1 LVNSTWWQRKIV
13 ALLHDPPDK
22 VLDIPTHKERAG
34 ALMQTALRGLPD
46 VPTTGVPEA
55 AWVDAA
61 NKSDTVASA
70 ADRLNFPEGLHAPS
84 DCVLHPLSGQAM
96 PLPTADPQRSS
107 EVQADVIGDLSRRTN
122 DPQKRFLLLWRCL
135 EDELAKRE
143 PNVPWSLLP
152 ADTRIPDHPLLQHAR
167 VASAFANCLPNP
179 ATLLFTIGPVQGFI
193 AAARKTRDL
202 WMGSFLLSYLTW
214 HAIKVIAERL
224 GPDHVLFPSLLGQPL
239 VDFWLAHEKGVPVEK
254 SSTDQFDQ
262 LRLATLPNRFFAV
275 VPAEQAEELAVQA
288 KDAVRKEWHRLAEI
302 VWQGICQQVP
312 EFAKAKFIWERQLA
326 QFPEIYWAIYRWDE
340 TPQKIAELFRQ
351 LTGSERFVRWLEAT
365 KGAYEHNQGSVYAA
379 CYELTERAL
388 GARKA
393 LRDFCDR
400 SEPAGK
406 CSLCGERQALSDL
419 DAQVPRDWWNREK
432 EFWKKIA
439 QAREFRGDVDSDGS
453 ERLCAICTIKRF
465 AAKFVFAKELG
476 ILTEFPST
484 DSIAAA
490 TFVKALFERE
500 RWVKVKEHV
509 SELLASILAN
519 EQWGNVAFAK
529 MDIPNLGR
537 EAGKLDNT
545 ARELIEL
552 DGEWLFAESYDPK
565 RIQRAHGIVVSEED
579 TRQLREEV
587 LRKLY
592 EKIARPSDY
601 YAVLFVDGDQMG
613 KWLSGTHEDLPKFAE
628 ILHPQVREQLKGQ
641 SNWQTVLQT
650 QRLMSPSLH
659 AAISEALA
667 NFALNVVPFVVEK
680 LHAGRLVYAGGD
692 DVLALLPL
700 ADVLPA
706 AHKLRAL
713 FSGEA
718 KRFGNDILVEFGSKQ
733 WTGWLEW
740 EGRKLLTMGNRA
752 TASIGIVVAH
762 RLHPLRDVLRQGREA
777 EEDAKELYERNAI
790 CVRWLKRSGE
800 QVQMG
805 AKFFYPNQCISDT
818 LQVLM
823 DFAELMR
830 TKISRGF
837 ATDLMQESFALA
849 DLDEKA
855 QEAELRRLLKRR
867 SELSDDQIKDW
878 AQKLARLA
886 VALDTHADRN
896 ADPFDLTRPQRGIVE
911 LGKWLTFLRF
921 LTGGGE

>member
-1 LVNSTWWQRKIV
+1 
-13 ALLHDPPDK
+13 LLHDPPDK
-22 VLDIPTHKERAG
+22 VLDIPTHKDRAS

-70 ADRLNFPEGLHAPS
+70 ADRLNFPEGLRAPS

-96 PLPTADPQRSS
+96 PLPAADPQRSS

-239 VDFWLAHEKGVPVEK
+239 VDFWLHK
-254 SSTDQFDQ
+254 SDVLAQKPSSDQ

-288 KDAVRKEWHRLAEI
+288 KDAVRKEWHRLAKI
-302 VWQGICQQVP
+302 VWQEICQQVP
-312 EFAKAKFIWERQLA
+312 EFAKAKPIWDRQLA
-326 QFPEIYWAIYRWDE
+326 QFPEVYWAIYEWDE

-351 LTGSERFVRWLEAT
+351 LTGSERFVKWLEAT

-419 DAQVPRDWWNREK
+419 DAQVAQDWWEREK

-465 AAKFVFAKELG
+465 AAKFVFAEELR
-476 ILTEFPST
+476 ISTEFPST

-509 SELLASILAN
+509 SELLASIRAN

-537 EAGKLDNT
+537 EAGKLDDT

-565 RIQRAHGIVVSEED
+565 RIRRAHGIVVSEKPGQELQ
-579 TRQLREEV
+579 RALEALNEI
-587 LRKLY
+587 Y
-592 EKIARPSDY
+592 ETVRPIRPSDY
-601 YAVLFVDGDQMG
+601 YAVLFMDGDQMG

-641 SNWQTVLQT
+641 SNWQTVLET

-667 NFALNVVPFVVEK
+667 NFALKVVPFVVEK

-700 ADVLPA
+700 VDVLPA
-706 AHKLRAL
+706 ARKLRAL

-718 KRFGNDILVEFGSKQ
+718 KRLGNDILVEFGSTQ

-740 EGRKLLTMGNRA
+740 EELKLLTMGNRA

-805 AKFFYPNQCISDT
+805 AQFFYSNQCISDT

-823 DFAELMR
+823 EFAELMR

-867 SELSDDQIKDW
+867 SKLSDDEINHW
-878 AQKLARLA
+878 AQKLAQLA
-886 VALDTHADRN
+886 VALDTHADRS

>member
-1 LVNSTWWQRKIV
+1 
-13 ALLHDPPDK
+13 LLHDPPDK
-22 VLDIPTHKERAG
+22 VLDIPRHKERAG

-55 AWVDAA
+55 AWVDSA

-70 ADRLNFPEGLHAPS
+70 ADRLNFPEGLRAPS
-84 DCVLHPLSGQAM
+84 DCVLHPLSGQSM

-143 PNVPWSLLP
+143 PNIPWSLLP

-167 VASAFANCLPNP
+167 VDSAFANCLPNP

-239 VDFWLAHEKGVPVEK
+239 VDFWLHK
-254 SSTDQFDQ
+254 SDVLAQKPSPDR

-275 VPAEQAEELAVQA
+275 VPAEQAEELAEQA
-288 KDAVRKEWHRLAEI
+288 KDAVKKEWQRLAEI
-302 VWQGICQQVP
+302 VWQEICKRVS
-312 EFAKAKFIWERQLA
+312 EFAKAKSIWKRQLA

-465 AAKFVFAKELG
+465 AAKFVFAEELR
-476 ILTEFPST
+476 ISTEFPST

-490 TFVKALFERE
+490 TFVKALFERWE
-500 RWVKVKEHV
+500 EVKNYIKDLLDTI
-509 SELLASILAN
+509 SEQPEWHRIAFVGMGIPKLKQKAEELDDAAHEFIAQKLA
-519 EQWGNVAFAK
+519 K
-529 MDIPNLGR
+529 
-537 EAGKLDNT
+537 
-545 ARELIEL
+545 L

-565 RIQRAHGIVVSEED
+565 RIQRHGI
-579 TRQLREEV
+579 EV
-587 LRKLY
+587 GKLFQELQRALKALNEIY
-592 EKIARPSDY
+592 ETVRPIRPSDY
-601 YAVLFVDGDQMG
+601 YAVLFMDGDQMG

-667 NFALNVVPFVVEK
+667 NFALKVVPFVVEE

-700 ADVLPA
+700 VDVLPA
-706 AHKLRAL
+706 ARKLRAL

-718 KRFGNDILVEFGSKQ
+718 KRLGNDILVEFGSKQ
-733 WTGWLEW
+733 WIGWLEW
-740 EGRKLLTMGNRA
+740 EGRKLLTMGKNA

-823 DFAELMR
+823 EFAELMR

-837 ATDLMQESFALA
+837 ATDLMRESFALA

-867 SELSDDQIKDW
+867 SELSDDQTKDW

-886 VALDTHADRN
+886 VALDTHADRS

>member
-1 LVNSTWWQRKIV
+1 M
-13 ALLHDPPDK
+13 D
-22 VLDIPTHKERAG
+22 RAS

-70 ADRLNFPEGLHAPS
+70 ADRLNFPEGLRAPS

-193 AAARKTRDL
+193 AAARKTREL

-239 VDFWLAHEKGVPVEK
+239 VDFWLAHEKDVPIEK
-254 SSTDQFDQ
+254 SSTDRFDQ
-262 LRLATLPNRFFAV
+262 LRLATLPNRFFAI
-275 VPAEQAEELAVQA
+275 VPAEQAEELARQA
-288 KDAVRKEWHRLAEI
+288 KDAVKEEWQRLAEI
-302 VWQGICQQVP
+302 VWQEICKRVS
-312 EFAKAKFIWERQLA
+312 EFAKAKSIWKRQLA

-351 LTGSERFVRWLEAT
+351 LTGSERFVKWLEAT

-419 DAQVPRDWWNREK
+419 DAQVAQDWWEREK

-465 AAKFVFAKELG
+465 AAKFVFAEELR
-476 ILTEFPST
+476 ISTEFPST

-509 SELLASILAN
+509 SELLASIRAN

-537 EAGKLDNT
+537 EAGKLDDT

-565 RIQRAHGIVVSEED
+565 RIQRAHGIVVSEEV
-579 TRQLREEV
+579 TKRLREEV

-601 YAVLFVDGDQMG
+601 YAVLFMDGDQMG
-613 KWLSGTHEDLPKFAE
+613 KWLSGTHEKLPKFAE
-628 ILHPQVREQLKGQ
+628 ILHPQVRAQLEGQ
-641 SNWQTVLQT
+641 SNWQKVLET

-667 NFALNVVPFVVEK
+667 NFALNAVPFVVEK

-706 AHKLRAL
+706 ARKLRAL

-740 EGRKLLTMGNRA
+740 EGRKLLTMGKNA

-777 EEDAKELYERNAI
+777 EEDAKERYERNAI
-790 CVRWLKRSGE
+790 CIRWLKRSGE

-805 AKFFYPNQCISDT
+805 AQFFYPKNCINDT

-823 DFAELMR
+823 EFAELMR

-837 ATDLMQESFALA
+837 ATDLMRESFALA

-911 LGKWLTFLRF
+911 LSKWLTFLRF

>member
-1 LVNSTWWQRKIV
+1 
-13 ALLHDPPDK
+13 
-22 VLDIPTHKERAG
+22 
-34 ALMQTALRGLPD
+34 
-46 VPTTGVPEA
+46 
-55 AWVDAA
+55 
-61 NKSDTVASA
+61 
-70 ADRLNFPEGLHAPS
+70 
-84 DCVLHPLSGQAM
+84 
-96 PLPTADPQRSS
+96 
-107 EVQADVIGDLSRRTN
+107 
-122 DPQKRFLLLWRCL
+122 
-135 EDELAKRE
+135 
-143 PNVPWSLLP
+143 
-152 ADTRIPDHPLLQHAR
+152 
-167 VASAFANCLPNP
+167 
-179 ATLLFTIGPVQGFI
+179 
-193 AAARKTRDL
+193 
-202 WMGSFLLSYLTW
+202 
-214 HAIKVIAERL
+214 
-224 GPDHVLFPSLLGQPL
+224 
-239 VDFWLAHEKGVPVEK
+239 
-254 SSTDQFDQ
+254 
-262 LRLATLPNRFFAV
+262 
-275 VPAEQAEELAVQA
+275 
-288 KDAVRKEWHRLAEI
+288 VRKEWHRLAKI
-302 VWQGICQQVP
+302 VWQEICQQVP
-312 EFAKAKFIWERQLA
+312 EFAKAKFIWERQLV
-326 QFPEIYWAIYRWDE
+326 QFPEIYWAIYEWDE
-340 TPQKIAELFRQ
+340 TPRKIAELFRQ
-351 LTGSERFVRWLEAT
+351 LTGSERFVKWLEAT

-419 DAQVPRDWWNREK
+419 DAQVAQDWWNREK
-432 EFWKKIA
+432 EFWSKVAEK
-439 QAREFRGDVDSDGS
+439 FVGDVDSDGS

-465 AAKFVFAKELG
+465 AAKFVFAEELR
-476 ILTEFPST
+476 ISTEFPST

-490 TFVKALFERE
+490 TFVKALFERWE
-500 RWVKVKEHV
+500 EVKKPIKDLLDTI
-509 SELLASILAN
+509 SEQPEWHRIAFVGMGIPKLKQKAEELDDAAHEFISQKLA
-519 EQWGNVAFAK
+519 K
-529 MDIPNLGR
+529 
-537 EAGKLDNT
+537 
-545 ARELIEL
+545 L

-565 RIQRAHGIVVSEED
+565 RIQRAHGIVVSEKPGQELQ
-579 TRQLREEV
+579 RALEALNEI
-587 LRKLY
+587 Y
-592 EKIARPSDY
+592 ETVRPIRPSDY
-601 YAVLFVDGDQMG
+601 YAVLFMDGDQMG

-667 NFALNVVPFVVEK
+667 NFALKAVPFVVEK
-680 LHAGRLVYAGGD
+680 LHAGRLVYVGGD

-700 ADVLPA
+700 ADALPA
-706 AHKLRAL
+706 ARKLRAL

-718 KRFGNDILVEFGSKQ
+718 KRFGNDILVEFMSKQ
-733 WTGWLEW
+733 WIGWLEW
-740 EGRKLLTMGNRA
+740 EGRKLLTIGNRA

-777 EEDAKELYERNAI
+777 EENAKELYERNAI
-790 CVRWLKRSGE
+790 CVRCLKRSGE

-805 AKFFYPNQCISDT
+805 AKFFYPDHCINDT

-823 DFAELMR
+823 EFAELMR

-837 ATDLMQESFALA
+837 ATDLMRESFALA

-867 SELSDDQIKDW
+867 SKLSDDQIKDW

-886 VALDTHADRN
+886 VALDTHADRS